1 MATTISN
8 HAREAWQTI
17 APPAQGKHGPLPA
30 MLLAMTFVTG
40 VVDAFSYLALGRVFV
55 ANMTGNVVF
64 LAFGLAGAAGFAAW
78 ASITSLLT
86 FACGAALGGRILRI
100 HDGHRGKQLRT
111 ALATQAVLMIVAGV
125 VAWTF
130 PHPYHTGIVAT
141 LIALVSAAMGLQNA
155 LARGL
160 AVPDLT
166 TTVLTLTITG
176 VFGDSR
182 VGTGSG
188 SRAGRRGMSIA
199 TMIAGAVVGGVLV
212 IHDLAPWAVTVAAV
226 CVVSLAFVSRRL
238 ARSTSDW
245 VTAGR

>member
-1 MATTISN
+1 MTTTMNI
-8 HAREAWQTI
+8 HVREAWETI
-17 APPAQGKHGPLPA
+17 APPADGKHGPLPA
-30 MLLAMTFVTG
+30 LLLAMTFVTG

-86 FACGAALGGRILRI
+86 FACGAAIGGRILRI
-100 HDGHRGKQLRT
+100 HNTHRGKQLRT
-111 ALATQAVLMIVAGV
+111 ALVGQCALMVAATV
-125 VAWTF
+125 VAWTC
-130 PHPYHTGIVAT
+130 PHPYDRAASAA

-155 LARGL
+155 AARGL

-182 VGTGSG
+182 AGTGSG
-188 SRAGRRGMSIA
+188 SKAGRRGLSIA
-199 TMIAGAVVGGVLV
+199 VMFLGAVVGGVLV
-212 IHDLAPWAVTVAAV
+212 IHDLAPWAVTIAAA
-226 CVVSLAFVSRRL
+226 CIAGLALASRPL
-238 ARSTSDW
+238 ARATSAW
-245 VTAGR
+245 TATGR